1 MNEHEKLLEMIKKKI
16 ESLENNSSHCLD
28 DEYVRL
34 KKIYGLVNN
43 NYGNF
48 FSNIDI
54 NVAISILNDIGINED
69 ELELYQKLLKE
80 EIHKF
85 VLIDEDQIKKNL

>member
-1 MNEHEKLLEMIKKKI
+1 MNEHEKLLEKIKEKLKK
-16 ESLENNSSHCLD
+16 LENDSSHYSD
-28 DEYVRL
+28 DEYERFKKLYRL
-34 KKIYGLVNN
+34 INN

-54 NVAISILNDIGINED
+54 NVAISILNDIGIIEG

-85 VLIDEDQIKKNL
+85 VLVDENQIKKSV